1 MCLCNTRSSVHSF
14 LLLDFEHN
22 LWGSRNTSGIATQ
35 PIVFPGG
42 WSPQCISM
50 FVLEQGDKLKEG
62 LRYVWGPFVVCPLGL
77 RLFKL
82 SICKDYN
89 TWTCFLGCDS
99 NLSLALSN
107 AFTSSADSQWCWRKS
122 ENSADKLSHKPTD
135 KVTRCHQTTFPT
147 IGQLAS
153 TRYSRLSKSASSQL
167 SKHQRLA
174 ESLWLCISFGCNNC
188 SRLLTIVTNC
198 NKL

>member
-1 MCLCNTRSSVHSF
+1 MLPQKAEAFYFIPDPPTPCTVCKFIVVYICFTMAMCLCNTRSSVHSF

-82 SICKDYN
+82 SICKDCN
-89 TWTCFLGCDS
+89 TWTCFLAAIQICLWPFRT
-99 NLSLALSN
+99 LSPAAQIHN
-107 AFTSSADSQWCWRKS
+107 DAEGSQRT
-122 ENSADKLSHKPTD
+122 L
-135 KVTRCHQTTFPT
+135 QT
-147 IGQLAS
+147 
-153 TRYSRLSKSASSQL
+153 
-167 SKHQRLA
+167 
-174 ESLWLCISFGCNNC
+174 N
-188 SRLLTIVTNC
+188 
-198 NKL
+198 